1 VGIRVVIADDQRLQ
15 RDGFRMILDSQD
27 DIEVVGEAGD
37 GKQALA
43 LLRRG
48 PVDVLL
54 MDIEM
59 PRMNGLVAAGRVGA
73 DERVLAQGR
82 APRVILLTAVDV
94 DDHLVAAAT
103 AGAFA
108 VLYKDTPPEALLSAI
123 RDAAIGDAAL

>member
-1 VGIRVVIADDQRLQ
+1 MGIRVVIADDQRLQ

-37 GKQALA
+37 GEQALA

-82 APRVILLTAVDV
+82 APWADRPALIAGIRSW
-94 DDHLVAAAT
+94 LVAACWMRTTGFPRQAPRVL
-103 AGAFA
+103 AAVACGRRGAA
-108 VLYKDTPPEALLSAI
+108 P
-123 RDAAIGDAAL
+123 

>member
-15 RDGFRMILDSQD
+15 REGFRMILDSQD
-27 DIEVVGEAGD
+27 DIDVVGEAGD

-43 LLRRG
+43 LLRRE

-59 PRMNGLVAAGRVGA
+59 PRMNGLVAAGRVAA
-73 DERVLAQGR
+73 DERVLAQGG
-82 APRVILLTAVDV
+82 APRIILLTAVDV

-108 VLYKDTPPEALLSAI
+108 VLYKDIQPEALLAAI
-123 RDAAIGDAAL
+123 RDAATQR